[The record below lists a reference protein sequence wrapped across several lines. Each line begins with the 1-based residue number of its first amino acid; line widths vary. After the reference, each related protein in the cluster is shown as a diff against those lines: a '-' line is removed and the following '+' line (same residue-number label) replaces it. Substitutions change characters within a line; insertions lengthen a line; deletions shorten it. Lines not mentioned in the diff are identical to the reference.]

1 MDVSMNTILNE
12 LKNIKTELDYI
23 KQHMPDKDSFMSA
36 EETKLLNESY
46 ENEANNE
53 LTSSDDLRKELG
65 L

>member
-1 MDVSMNTILNE
+1 MDTSMDTILNE
-12 LKNIKTELDYI
+12 LKSIKTELNYI
-23 KQHMPDKDSFMSA
+23 KEHMPDKDNFMSA

-46 ENEANNE
+46 DNEANNE